1 MLRRRRIV
9 SRAKPGAARF
19 NPLVVWSP
27 VSLFASG
34 EQGLIL
40 DPSNLAT
47 LSQDDAGATPV
58 TADDQ
63 LVGRIADLSGNGN
76 HLTQATTGAK
86 PKYKTSGGR
95 HWLLPDGSDD
105 WMGSSAFAWGS
116 DKATIITGYNAAN
129 GSIHIL
135 MQFGNTA
142 AATAAWDVAH
152 SAASNS
158 GCRIFRRGTNPS
170 GNLGDGTVQT
180 FPRDVVATFQLDLT
194 GTSHA
199 TEVPTVRMN
208 GATPV
213 TLASSGQTDAGS
225 GNFGTQPFQLF
236 RRSSATLYSNKPF
249 CGVIA
254 INRLLSLPEIIQA
267 EIWMARRAGVT
278 LP

>member
-1 MLRRRRIV
+1 MTLIGLTGGMPSFDPR
-9 SRAKPGAARF
+9 
-19 NPLVVWSP
+19 W
-27 VSLFASG
+27 LFASG

-95 HWLLPDGSDD
+95 HWLLPDGINDFLA
-105 WMGSSAFAWGS
+105 GSSFAWGS
-116 DKATIITGYNAAN
+116 DKLTLVAGF
-129 GSIHIL
+129 
-135 MQFGNTA
+135 QFSNNTVQMICSFGT
-142 AATAAWDVAH
+142 TAGDVNAWDFSCPPSSVRG
-152 SAASNS
+152 AAV
-158 GCRIFRRGTNPS
+158 FRRGDTGVTS
-170 GNLGDGTVQT
+170 GNYGDDDGWADQGSV
-180 FPRDVVATFQLDLT
+180 PRDLVYTHEVDLSGASQGPENPVVRT
-194 GTSHA
+194 
-199 TEVPTVRMN
+199 N
-208 GATPV
+208 GATPPLV
-213 TLASSGQTDAGS
+213 SGGTANQTGS
-225 GNFGTQPFQLF
+225 FGTKTFSLF
-236 RRSSATLYSNKPF
+236 RRPTGTSLYGSHPF
-249 CGVIA
+249 FGLIA